1 MRALG
6 RTSAQFRR
14 ARGYSDEGAGLRP
27 LAFQRFIGADTAGKI
42 ALGSRSRQP
51 VPLASAPCGAAGRA
65 GVRARVSRTAPARE
79 SARESA
85 HGASARVSARS
96 QRASQRTEP
105 ALESAHAT
113 SARCARTHHRCTRG
127 CTGRARTAVT
137 AARAEGVRRARRR
150 RREPHGVEGHDA
162 VAHGGS
168 GEARPVS
175 RGRAECNF
183 AGRIGKI
190 GQRSPGGHRDAS
202 PRQ

>member
-65 GVRARVSRTAPARE
+65 GV
-79 SARESA
+79 
-85 HGASARVSARS
+85 HARVSARS
-96 QRASQRTEP
+96 QRAAVRASRVER
-105 ALESAHAT
+105 AL
-113 SARCARTHHRCTRG
+113 RTHRPRCTRAAQG
-127 CTGRARTAVT
+127 ARTAVT
-137 AARAEGVRRARRR
+137 AARAEGVRCARRR
-150 RREPHGVEGHDA
+150 LRTGTALRGIVPL
-162 VAHGGS
+162 AHGGS

-183 AGRIGKI
+183 AGRIGTYKALKRK
-190 GQRSPGGHRDAS
+190 GA
-202 PRQ
+202 